1 VHQAPVVVTG
11 NPDRGF
17 GEELFGADQCL
28 VSSGQHTVGDQDVAQ
43 VVCGLA
49 MWVGVE
55 GLVGA
60 GDVAGGEFGEH
71 LRVGAA
77 S

>member
-1 VHQAPVVVTG
+1 MHQAPVVVTG
-11 NPDRGF
+11 DPDQGL
-17 GEELFGADQCL
+17 GEEPFGADQCF

-60 GDVAGGEFGEH
+60 GDVAVVELGEH